1 MTVTDHD
8 VRSLYLDLLRRN
20 LTRYGMHERMPAR
33 VATPATPAVSKPST
47 RCTPSAAATGLF
59 DQRARELGLDWPA
72 EAETMIGM
80 QRLTSLQHCVETVL
94 ADDIPG
100 DLIECGVWRGGAC
113 ILMRAVLAAY
123 GDETRS
129 VWLADSFQGVP
140 RSDPA
145 NYKAD
150 KGIRADFAA
159 GILGVSE
166 AEVRANF
173 ERYGLLDDQV
183 RFLPGWFKDTLHDA
197 PIDRIAVLRLD
208 GDLYESTIQ
217 ALDALYPRLSPGGFC
232 IIDDYQAVKA
242 CEQAVTDYRA
252 KHGISAEIVDIDGT
266 WRAVAQVNEAL
277 GTHLRRAA
285 SARSATT
292 RVRQCDLGRQGRTGE
307 PAVDGAGEE
316 VRIAQ
321 GPVVVA
327 CRLRPGRLRWAFAA
341 RALPPSGA
349 RTASPWRR

>member
-1 MTVTDHD
+1 MHERVP
-8 VRSLYLDLLRRN
+8 SKWPLRRRLLLKAVN
-20 LTRYGMHERMPAR
+20 TITPVRYGMSPLGERKR
-33 VATPATPAVSKPST
+33 
-47 RCTPSAAATGLF
+47 
-59 DQRARELGLDWPA
+59 DLGLDWPA

-80 QRLTSLQHCVETVL
+80 QRLTSLQHCVETAL
-94 ADDIPG
+94 AEDIPG

-123 GDETRS
+123 GDGARR

-140 RSDPA
+140 RSDPE
-145 NYKAD
+145 NYQAD

-183 RFLPGWFKDTLHDA
+183 RFLPGWFKDTLQDA

-232 IIDDYQAVKA
+232 IVDDYRAVKA
-242 CEQAVTDYRA
+242 CEQAVSDYRA
-252 KHGISAEIVDIDGT
+252 KHGISAEIVDIDKMGVF
-266 WRAVAQVNEAL
+266 WRK
-277 GTHLRRAA
+277 
-285 SARSATT
+285 
-292 RVRQCDLGRQGRTGE
+292 
-307 PAVDGAGEE
+307 
-316 VRIAQ
+316 
-321 GPVVVA
+321 
-327 CRLRPGRLRWAFAA
+327 
-341 RALPPSGA
+341 
-349 RTASPWRR
+349 

>member
-1 MTVTDHD
+1 MTVTDYD

-20 LTRYGMHERMPAR
+20 LTRYRMRERIPAQWPLR
-33 VATPATPAVSKPST
+33 RRLLFATVNALTPMLRGVKASDQSK
-47 RCTPSAAATGLF
+47 
-59 DQRARELGLDWPA
+59 RELGLDWPA

-94 ADDIPG
+94 TDDIPG

-123 GDETRS
+123 GDATRS

-150 KGIRADFAA
+150 KGIRSEFAA

-166 AEVRANF
+166 AEVRVNF
-173 ERYGLLDDQV
+173 ERYGLLDERV
-183 RFLPGWFKDTLHDA
+183 RFLAGWFKDTLHDA
-197 PIDRIAVLRLD
+197 PIERLAVLRLD

-217 ALDALYPRLSPGGFC
+217 GLDALYPRLSPGGFC
-232 IIDDYQAVKA
+232 IVDDYLAVKA

-252 KHGISAEIVDIDGT
+252 KYGISEEIVDIDGT
-266 WRAVAQVNEAL
+266 GVLWR
-277 GTHLRRAA
+277 
-285 SARSATT
+285 
-292 RVRQCDLGRQGRTGE
+292 
-307 PAVDGAGEE
+307 
-316 VRIAQ
+316 
-321 GPVVVA
+321 
-327 CRLRPGRLRWAFAA
+327 
-341 RALPPSGA
+341 
-349 RTASPWRR
+349 

>member
-8 VRSLYLDLLRRN
+8 VRSLYLELIRRN
-20 LTRYGMHERMPAR
+20 LTRYGMHERMPAQWPLR
-33 VATPATPAVSKPST
+33 RRLLMKTVNYLLVRTRAHQFARATPNAGQGSFA
-47 RCTPSAAATGLF
+47 
-59 DQRARELGLDWPA
+59 QRKRDLGLDWPL

-94 ADDIPG
+94 AEDIPG
-100 DLIECGVWRGGAC
+100 DLVECGVWRGGAC

-123 GDETRS
+123 GDETRC
-129 VWLADSFQGVP
+129 VWLADSFEGLP
-140 RSDPA
+140 RPDAA

-150 KGIRADFAA
+150 KGIRSDLAA
-159 GILGVSE
+159 GILGVPE

-173 ERYGLLDDQV
+173 QRYGLLDDQV

-232 IIDDYQAVKA
+232 IIDDYHAMKP

-252 KHGISAEIVDIDGT
+252 KHGVSGEIVEIDGT
-266 WRAVAQVNEAL
+266 GVLWRK
-277 GTHLRRAA
+277 
-285 SARSATT
+285 
-292 RVRQCDLGRQGRTGE
+292 
-307 PAVDGAGEE
+307 
-316 VRIAQ
+316 
-321 GPVVVA
+321 
-327 CRLRPGRLRWAFAA
+327 
-341 RALPPSGA
+341 
-349 RTASPWRR
+349 

>member
-1 MTVTDHD
+1 LTVIDYD

-20 LTRYGMHERMPAR
+20 LTRYGMRERIPAQWSLR
-33 VATPATPAVSKPST
+33 RRLLFKTVNLMLARNHAHGFARATPNA
-47 RCTPSAAATGLF
+47 L
-59 DQRARELGLDWPA
+59 QRSFVQRKRDLGLDWPA

-94 ADDIPG
+94 AEDIPG

-123 GDETRS
+123 GDETRC
-129 VWLADSFQGVP
+129 VWLADSFEGLP
-140 RSDPA
+140 RPDPA

-150 KGIRADFAA
+150 KGIRTELAA
-159 GILGVSE
+159 GILGVPE

-173 ERYGLLDDQV
+173 QRYGLLDDQV

-232 IIDDYQAVKA
+232 IIDDYHAMKP

-252 KHGISAEIVDIDGT
+252 KHGVSAKIVEIDGT
-266 WRAVAQVNEAL
+266 GVLWRK
-277 GTHLRRAA
+277 
-285 SARSATT
+285 
-292 RVRQCDLGRQGRTGE
+292 
-307 PAVDGAGEE
+307 
-316 VRIAQ
+316 
-321 GPVVVA
+321 
-327 CRLRPGRLRWAFAA
+327 
-341 RALPPSGA
+341 
-349 RTASPWRR
+349 